1 MENLRESLD
10 ISLFWDY
17 RAVVLSGLAFNVA
30 VFLCAGAAAIV
41 LGLIA
46 CLCRISR
53 HRALARLAA
62 CYTETAR
69 SAPEYV
75 LLIWIHY
82 VPPLLLGLA
91 TGVKISFSPF
101 GSAVIALGLA
111 YSGYLAETFRAGILA
126 VPRGHVDAAAALG
139 MAPRLTLR
147 RIVLPQ
153 ALRHML
159 PEAMNQAISLFK
171 ATTLVSLIAVPDL
184 MYRVS
189 MIASQEMRPLPLYT
203 GAALVYCALI
213 FAFATT
219 VRLASDRWRRRHLA

>member
-10 ISLFWDY
+10 LSLFWEY
-17 RAVVLSGLAFNVA
+17 RAVVLRGLGFNLA
-30 VFLCAGAAAIV
+30 VFLCAGAAALL
-41 LGLIA
+41 LGLTA
-46 CLCRISR
+46 CLCRLSR
-53 HRALARLAA
+53 RRALARLAA
-62 CYTETAR
+62 AYTETCR

-91 TGVKISFSPF
+91 TGIKISFSPF

-126 VPRGHVDAAAALG
+126 VPRGHLDAAAALG
-139 MAPRLTLR
+139 MAPRLRLR

-213 FAFATT
+213 FAFAST
-219 VRLASDRWRRRHLA
+219 VRLFSDRWRRRHLV